1 MPELATPQKLL
12 GEYEKF
18 LLYGEYGTGKTQLAL
33 SAPDPIWALGV
44 GGLNEFK
51 TLYSKPFIEK
61 VGQPVVYVDS
71 VRENREAQGQMM
83 DNPNG
88 FDAVCNTIDAF
99 LEWNHREQRDIRTI
113 VIDNATILEAY
124 MMNKAIA
131 AEFAV
136 SGGGDKAVL
145 TAERKWGIR
154 KPHDN
159 TYAGA
164 QSLMDRLVTWL
175 FELPFNLVLVAHE
188 RKEYKSSSDGKGRKR
203 ELDGIMPIFVGVQ
216 RTMIPNMFDNV
227 FRTTVSGGGRTKQ
240 YNVQTVGDTYVAAKV
255 RVGGILEPE
264 LNRDLNLTEAIQQF
278 KDYGSSLSK

>member
-1 MPELATPQKLL
+1 MPELATPQNIL

-33 SAPDPIWALGV
+33 SAPSPIWALGV

-51 TLYSKPFIEK
+51 TLYSKHFIEK
-61 VGQPVVYVDS
+61 VGQPEVYFDF
-71 VRENREAQGQMM
+71 VREERDAQGQMS

-88 FDAVCNTIDAF
+88 FDAVCNKIDEF
-99 LEWNHREQRDIRTI
+99 LDWDRKEQRGIQTI
-113 VIDNATILEAY
+113 VIDNATVLEAY

-175 FELPFNLVLVAHE
+175 FELPYNLVLVAHE
-188 RKEYKSSSDGKGRKR
+188 RKEYKNSNDGKGRKK

-255 RVGGILEPE
+255 RVGGLLEPE
-264 LNRDLNLTEAIQQF
+264 MNRDMNLSEVIQIF
-278 KDYGSSLSK
+278 KDYGASLSK